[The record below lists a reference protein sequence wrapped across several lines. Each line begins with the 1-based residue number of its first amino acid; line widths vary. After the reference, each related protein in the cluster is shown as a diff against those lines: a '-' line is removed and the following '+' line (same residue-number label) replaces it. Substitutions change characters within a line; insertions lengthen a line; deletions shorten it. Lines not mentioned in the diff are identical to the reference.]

1 VCSDGKNLVQKSLVS
16 VPSNSQQP
24 YRLGGGGFSSFF
36 LLLDVADPINCFPK
50 RVTKAE
56 GECKQEGSEKRSSN
70 WSREGKVCPKER
82 NTNRIKY
89 NFRWVKG
96 TVQRDSFTHV
106 FSLNDLY

>member
-1 VCSDGKNLVQKSLVS
+1 MERISCKNLSSVSLQILNSHTGLEEGGS
-16 VPSNSQQP
+16 V
-24 YRLGGGGFSSFF
+24 SFF

-50 RVTKAE
+50 RVTKEE
-56 GECKQEGSEKRSSN
+56 GECKQEGSEKRSRN

-96 TVQRDSFTHV
+96 TVQRDSFTPV
-106 FSLNDLY
+106 FSLNGLS